1 MTPDGGQVAIT
12 GFKLQVVIALI
23 DSLREPDW
31 IRMTIEPPGL
41 DHVDVLWVY
50 TDDEVDHV
58 QVKHSKNTFKPGLV
72 KRVTK
77 AMAARPERV
86 RQRRLVLLGPGQ
98 SEPVSNGVAVVY
110 RVNDLDALLA
120 DAAMKAG
127 LWVESRG
134 LPQPP
139 SAVREGV
146 QRAAERLL
154 WLAGGGRTWSRDD
167 VVRLLW
173 DEVVGHPDHSE
184 VPTAPLVLEIRRT
197 VVIHSDG
204 RGDDYVRCLV
214 RNPTDEPRGFRKPFF
229 HFTLTDPGT
238 ATLVRVGD
246 GEPGV
251 PRAVPG
257 KRPGGFAVGL
267 ELRAP
272 VPARDSRMYAVHLQ
286 RSPVAALEGREWV
299 FSDPLT
305 ETGDEA
311 HPFNVDVIFPV
322 RGVIRAARTAA
333 ISPMTASW
341 RLVTGPEDRPVRAR
355 LTRPRVSKSMDRA
368 AAAGI
373 AAAERDLDA
382 ALAVYFDGA

>member
-1 MTPDGGQVAIT
+1 MSTGGGQIAIT

-23 DSLREPDW
+23 DSLREPGW
-31 IRMTIEPPGL
+31 TRMTIEPPGIEQ
-41 DHVDVLWVY
+41 VDVLWVY
-50 TDDEVDHV
+50 ADDEVDHV
-58 QVKHSKNTFKPGLV
+58 QVKHSKNAFKPGLV
-72 KRVTK
+72 KKVTK

-98 SEPVSNGVAVVY
+98 SEPVVNGVAVVY

-120 DAAMKAG
+120 DAAVKAG
-127 LWVESRG
+127 LWVETRG
-134 LPQPP
+134 LPQPT
-139 SAVREGV
+139 SVLREGV

-154 WLAGGGRTWSRDD
+154 WMAGGGRTWSRDD
-167 VVRLLW
+167 LVHLLW
-173 DEVVGHPDHSE
+173 AEVVGHPDHSE
-184 VPTAPLVLEIRRT
+184 VRTAPLVLEVRRT
-197 VVIHSDG
+197 IVIHADG

-214 RNPTDEPRGFRKPFF
+214 INPTDEPRGFRKPFF

-267 ELRAP
+267 ELRAL
-272 VPARDSRMYAVHLQ
+272 VPARDTRMYAVHLR
-286 RSPVAALEGREWV
+286 RSPIAAVDEGEWC

-305 ETGDEA
+305 ETGNDT

-322 RGVIRAARTAA
+322 RGVIRAAGAAA
-333 ISPMTASW
+333 ISRMAASW

-355 LTRPRVSKSMDRA
+355 LIRPRVSKSKDPA
-368 AAAGI
+368 AVGLL

-382 ALAVYFDGA
+382 AHAVYFDGA